1 MPLQEFTDVR
11 RRVDRVPRLGV
22 QSKGR
27 ISINAAGIEALGKPS
42 HVVLLFDPGTLE
54 LGVRGAAPKESHAY
68 RLTETGKETD
78 SRTVS
83 LVALFNHYGID
94 GDNYVGSYLASVEK
108 VGGHTVL
115 LITLCPAMGAGHQT
129 PIVTDDDIPF

>member
-1 MPLQEFTDVR
+1 MPFQEFTDVR
-11 RRVDRVPRLGV
+11 RRVDRLPRLGI

-42 HVVLLFDPGTLE
+42 HVVLLFDPDTLS

-68 RLTETGKETD
+68 RLTEMGKESET
-78 SRTVS
+78 RTVS

-94 GDNYVGSYLASVEK
+94 DDRYVGSYLAAVEK
-108 VGGHTVL
+108 IGGHTALV
-115 LITLCPAMGAGHQT
+115 ITLRPAMDAPPSPT
-129 PIVTDDDIPF
+129 SIVDDDIPF